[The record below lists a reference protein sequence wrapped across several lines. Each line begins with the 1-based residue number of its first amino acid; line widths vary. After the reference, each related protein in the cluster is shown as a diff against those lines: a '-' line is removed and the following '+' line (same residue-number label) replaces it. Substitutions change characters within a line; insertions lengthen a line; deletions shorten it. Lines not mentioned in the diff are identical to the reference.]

1 MLTRYILAFLLVTI
15 TGTGFSQQKNDY
27 KGDSE
32 FDLKNYKN
40 DPHDRIIFELNYTNW
55 LNAPEAIKS
64 DWKCIGINFSLM
76 FDKPIKHSHFSIG
89 YGLGIYT
96 HNYSS
101 NAGFIYQLDSTNNKV
116 QTLLEPR
123 KDSYSA
129 NRYNEK
135 SVEIPLEIRF
145 RSKTEH
151 MFKMMLGAKIGYVF
165 SNYKKT
171 DDADGVVRRY
181 NIKNIN
187 PLRYGVHFRIGVEQ
201 ISLTACYYLSEIFNE
216 NGAKGIHPFS
226 VGLAIIPY

>member
-1 MLTRYILAFLLVTI
+1 MFTRYIHIFLFLTLAI
-15 TGTGFSQQKNDY
+15 AGFSQQKNDY
-27 KGDSE
+27 KGNSE

-40 DPHDRIIFELNYTNW
+40 DPRDRIIFELNYTNW
-55 LNAPEAIKS
+55 LNTPKDITS

-76 FDKPIKHSHFSIG
+76 FDKPIKNSHFSIG
-89 YGLGIYT
+89 YGIGIYT

-101 NAGFIYQLDSTNNKV
+101 NANFKYQLDSTNNKV

-151 MFKMMLGAKIGYVF
+151 MFKVMLGAKIGYVF

-171 DDADGVVRRY
+171 NDADGEVRRY

-201 ISLTACYYLSEIFNE
+201 ISLTACYYLSEAFTS
-216 NGAKGIHPFS
+216 NGTKGIHPFS
-226 VGLAIIPY
+226 VGIAIIPY